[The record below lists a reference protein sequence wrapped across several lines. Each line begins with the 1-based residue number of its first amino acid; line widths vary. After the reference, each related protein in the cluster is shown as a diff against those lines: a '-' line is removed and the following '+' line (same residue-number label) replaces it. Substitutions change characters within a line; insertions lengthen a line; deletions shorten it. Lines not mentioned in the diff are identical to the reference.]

1 VKEIK
6 EIFKTAILIRE
17 GFTVK
22 KLCALM
28 LMLMVV
34 FIGYSSVCA
43 QGSKT
48 APAPGLPPSPLP
60 PDSDKYIIGPEDHL
74 YIQVWKEESLS
85 QTVLVRTDGKISLP
99 LLDDVQ
105 AAGLTPLKLK
115 EVLTEKFKA
124 FVDSPVVTVI
134 VREAKSF
141 KVYISG
147 YVTKP
152 GVFAL
157 IGDTTIV
164 QIIAMAG
171 GFTEWANQRK
181 VLLLRRENGREVRQ
195 TINYKKIVAG
205 EAENILVKPGDT
217 IIVPD

>member
-1 VKEIK
+1 MILLT
-6 EIFKTAILIRE
+6 IFFGL
-17 GFTVK
+17 
-22 KLCALM
+22 
-28 LMLMVV
+28 
-34 FIGYSSVCA
+34 SSVYSQEPKVA
-43 QGSKT
+43 SGQ
-48 APAPGLPPSPLP
+48 GLPQSALP
-60 PDSDKYIIGPEDHL
+60 PDSDKYMIGPEDVL
-74 YIQVWKEESLS
+74 NIQVWKEESLS

-115 EVLTEKFKA
+115 EVLTEKFKT
-124 FVDSPVVTVI
+124 FVENPLVTII

-141 KVYISG
+141 KVYLSG
-147 YVTKP
+147 QVMKP

-157 IGDTTIV
+157 IGETTIL
-164 QIIAMAG
+164 QMIAMAG

-181 VLLLRRENGREVRQ
+181 VLLIRRENGREVRK
-195 TINYKKIVAG
+195 TINYKKIVSG

>member
-1 VKEIK
+1 VRKNITLLLILMIIFFGVYPVFSQEVK
-6 EIFKTAILIRE
+6 
-17 GFTVK
+17 G
-22 KLCALM
+22 
-28 LMLMVV
+28 
-34 FIGYSSVCA
+34 GSG
-43 QGSKT
+43 QGLSQ
-48 APAPGLPPSPLP
+48 SPLP

-115 EVLTEKFKA
+115 EVLTEKFKT
-124 FVDSPVVTVI
+124 FVENPLVTII

-141 KVYISG
+141 KVFLSG
-147 YVTKP
+147 QVMRP

-157 IGDTTIV
+157 IGDTTILQV
-164 QIIAMAG
+164 IAMAG
-171 GFTEWANQRK
+171 GLTEWANQRK
-181 VLLLRRENGREVRQ
+181 VLLIRRENGREVRK
-195 TINYKKIVAG
+195 TINYKKIVLG

>member
-1 VKEIK
+1 LGGWPVRKNITLLLILMIIFFGLYPVFSQEVK
-6 EIFKTAILIRE
+6 R
-17 GFTVK
+17 GP
-22 KLCALM
+22 
-28 LMLMVV
+28 
-34 FIGYSSVCA
+34 G
-43 QGSKT
+43 QGLSQ
-48 APAPGLPPSPLP
+48 SPLP
-60 PDSDKYIIGPEDHL
+60 PDSDKYIIGSEDVL
-74 YIQVWKEESLS
+74 YIQVWKEEALS

-115 EVLTEKFKA
+115 EVLTEKFKT
-124 FVDSPVVTVI
+124 FVENPLVTII

-141 KVYISG
+141 KVFLSG
-147 YVTKP
+147 QVIKP

-157 IGDTTIV
+157 IGDTTILQV
-164 QIIAMAG
+164 IAMAG

-181 VLLLRRENGREVRQ
+181 VLLIRRENGREVRK
-195 TINYKKIVAG
+195 TVNYKKIVLG

>member
-1 VKEIK
+1 VKR
-6 EIFKTAILIRE
+6 L
-17 GFTVK
+17 FT
-22 KLCALM
+22 LT
-28 LMLMVV
+28 LMLMVI
-34 FIGYSSVCA
+34 FSAFSSVYS
-43 QGSKT
+43 QGPKN
-48 APAPGLPPSPLP
+48 APVQGLPPSPLP
-60 PDSDKYIIGPEDHL
+60 PDSDTYIIGPEDAL
-74 YIQVWKEESLS
+74 YIQVWKEETLS

-124 FVDSPVVTVI
+124 YVDSPLVTVI

-141 KVYISG
+141 KVYLTG
-147 YVTKP
+147 YIAKP
-152 GVFAL
+152 GVFHL
-157 IGDTTIV
+157 IGDTTILQV
-164 QIIAMAG
+164 IAMAG

-181 VLLLRRENGREVRQ
+181 VLLIRRENGREVRQ

>member
-1 VKEIK
+1 VRNNI
-6 EIFKTAILIRE
+6 TLI
-17 GFTVK
+17 
-22 KLCALM
+22 LM
-28 LMLMVV
+28 LLII
-34 FIGYSSVCA
+34 FIGFSPVYSQQA
-43 QGSKT
+43 KGDPGQ
-48 APAPGLPPSPLP
+48 GLPQSSLP

-74 YIQVWKEESLS
+74 YIQVWKEEALS

-115 EVLTEKFKA
+115 EVLTEKFKT
-124 FVDSPVVTVI
+124 FVENQLVTII

-141 KVYISG
+141 KVFLSG
-147 YVTKP
+147 QVMKP
-152 GVFAL
+152 GVIAL
-157 IGDTTIV
+157 VGDTTILQV
-164 QIIAMAG
+164 IAMAG

-181 VLLLRRENGREVRQ
+181 VLLIRRENGREVRK
-195 TINYKKIVAG
+195 TINYKKIVLG